1 MKRSANAAKDLAAL
15 LADASPDVQ
24 AANAHVARMLTEEV
38 QIEISAALSLRAAG
52 DPGEVTR
59 RQLEGAAPH
68 EHDEQAVLFRW
79 AAANEGRYPE
89 LALLFAIPNGGHRH
103 PAVAAQ
109 LKAEGVR
116 AGVPDVFLPAVR
128 PGPDGR
134 VWGGLFVEM
143 KRADHSNGP
152 TPEQRLWLERLRNV
166 GYMAAIA
173 YGAKEAITIIDDY
186 LRGEC
191 AHFAT

>member
-1 MKRSANAAKDLAAL
+1 MKRSSNAAKDLAAL

-24 AANAHVARMLTEEV
+24 AANAHVAGELRRDAQAEM
-38 QIEISAALSLRAAG
+38 AAIFALGAAG
-52 DPGEVTR
+52 DPGEGVR
-59 RQLEGAAPH
+59 RQLDAAAPH
-68 EHDEQAVLFRW
+68 EHDEQATLFAW
-79 AAANEGRYPE
+79 AEVNDGRYPE

-116 AGVPDVFLPAVR
+116 PGVPDVFLPAVR

-134 VWGGLFVEM
+134 LWGGLFVEM

-152 TPEQRLWLERLRNV
+152 TLEQRLWLERLRNA
-166 GYMAAIA
+166 GYMAAVA
-173 YGAKEAITIIDDY
+173 YGAAEAIAVIENY
-186 LRGEC
+186 LRGG
-191 AHFAT
+191 A

>member
-1 MKRSANAAKDLAAL
+1 MARNRHTNAARDLADL
-15 LADASPDVQ
+15 LKHASPDVA
-24 AANAHVARMLTEEV
+24 AANAHVADAL
-38 QIEISAALSLRAAG
+38 AADVRAELHAAYRLVDARAG
-52 DPGEVTR
+52 KPAG
-59 RQLEGAAPH
+59 GAAPSEH
-68 EHDEQAVLFRW
+68 EEQVALFAWADANADRW
-79 AAANEGRYPE
+79 PE
-89 LALLFAIPNGGHRH
+89 LRLMFSVPNGGHRH

-116 AGVPDVFLPAVR
+116 PGVPDVFLPAVR

-152 TPEQRLWLERLRNV
+152 TSEQRLWLERLRNA

-173 YGAKEAITIIDDY
+173 YGAKEAITIIENY
-186 LRGEC
+186 LRGEP
-191 AHFAT
+191 

>member
-1 MKRSANAAKDLAAL
+1 MKRSSNAAKDLAAL
-15 LADASPDVQ
+15 LADASPDVR
-24 AANAHVARMLTEEV
+24 AANAHVAAMLQEAAQTEM
-38 QIEISAALSLRAAG
+38 AAIFALGAAG

-68 EHDEQAVLFRW
+68 EHDEQAALFAW

-116 AGVPDVFLPAVR
+116 PGVPDVFLPAVR

-152 TPEQRLWLERLRNV
+152 TPEQRLWLERLRNA
-166 GYMAAIA
+166 GYMAAVA
-173 YGAKEAITIIDDY
+173 YGAAEAIAVIENY
-186 LRGEC
+186 LRGD
-191 AHFAT
+191 A

>member
-1 MKRSANAAKDLAAL
+1 MKRSSNAAKDLAAL
-15 LADASPDVQ
+15 LADASPDVR
-24 AANAHVARMLTEEV
+24 AANAHVARMLMEAA
-38 QIEISAALSLRAAG
+38 QLEINAALSLRTAG
-52 DPGEVTR
+52 DPGEGAR
-59 RQLEGAAPH
+59 RRLEGAAPH
-68 EHDEQAVLFRW
+68 EHDEQAALFAW

-116 AGVPDVFLPAVR
+116 PGVPDVFLPAVR

-152 TPEQRLWLERLRNV
+152 TSEQRLWLERLRNA
-166 GYMAAIA
+166 GYMAAVA
-173 YGAKEAITIIDDY
+173 YGAAEAIAVIENY
-186 LRGEC
+186 LRGD
-191 AHFAT
+191 A